1 MERAEANIVTRATKN
16 ISPVINK
23 SQFRSM
29 LVWGCTV
36 QKLKGLRWKSV
47 VVSFD
52 LVKEQ
57 RFYNGQ
63 MYSASCHIH
72 RWSLSDWYT

>member
-1 MERAEANIVTRATKN
+1 MERAEGNIVTRATKN
-16 ISPVINK
+16 ISTVINK
-23 SQFRSM
+23 TQFPSM

-36 QKLKGLRWKSV
+36 QKLKGLRSKSV

-57 RFYNGQ
+57 RFNNGQ
-63 MYSASCHIH
+63 MYAASCHIH
-72 RWSLSDWYT
+72 RWSLADWYT